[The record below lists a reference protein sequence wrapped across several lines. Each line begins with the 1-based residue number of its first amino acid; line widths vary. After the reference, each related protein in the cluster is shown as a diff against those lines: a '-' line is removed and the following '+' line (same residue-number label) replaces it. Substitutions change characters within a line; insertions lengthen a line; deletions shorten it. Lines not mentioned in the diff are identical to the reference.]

1 MSAAK
6 KTKSDD
12 EPTRTRGQEETLL
25 LAVEMERELADLL
38 DFVAEEKRMAKR
50 KSPSP
55 KRLARLRLVSEDI
68 ASAARLS
75 TKPVKS

>member
-6 KTKSDD
+6 KSKVDD
-12 EPTRTRGQEETLL
+12 EAARTRGQEETLL
-25 LAVEMERELADLL
+25 LVAEMERELVALL
-38 DFVAEEKRMAKR
+38 SFVAEEKRSAKR

-55 KRLARLRLVSEDI
+55 KRVARLRLVSEDI

-75 TKPVKS
+75 TKAVKS